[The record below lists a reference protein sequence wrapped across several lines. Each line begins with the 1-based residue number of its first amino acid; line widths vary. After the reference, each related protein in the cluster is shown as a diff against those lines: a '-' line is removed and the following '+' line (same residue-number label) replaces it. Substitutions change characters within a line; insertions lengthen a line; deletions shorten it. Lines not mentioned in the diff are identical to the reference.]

1 MRKLVIPIILVVFA
15 LSLSTTCNKN
25 ENGDNNP
32 PYILVNPPNP
42 QYWALDNPYEDAG
55 AEAFD
60 ITQAGDT
67 VDITNRLQTTDNV
80 NVTVTGEYEVLYNVT
95 DESGISAE
103 QKTRTVKVVLTK

>member
-1 MRKLVIPIILVVFA
+1 MKSSAIAIMFLVFILF
-15 LSLSTTCNKN
+15 LSSACKKD

-42 QYWALDNPYEDAG
+42 QYWALDNPYQDAG

-60 ITQAGDT
+60 ITRAGDT
-67 VDITNRLQTTDNV
+67 VNITNRLQTTDNV
-80 NVTVTGEYEVLYNVT
+80 NVAATGEYEVLYNVT
-95 DESGISAE
+95 DEAGNSAE